1 MILRPATLAAA
12 CLLACSVHRAVAPA
26 PPRPAPD
33 QRALAVPDSL
43 RSALAANPDSVLPLL
58 VRRLTLGVAD
68 ESTRARVIHDWVA
81 DNLGYDADA
90 YFRNDT
96 CPGDVAGALRS
107 GRSACAGF
115 ANVCETMCRLAGL
128 ECVTI
133 PGYARGYGFH
143 AFGDEDPGAKNH
155 AWNAVLVGG
164 RWRLLD
170 PTWAAGHISGRDF
183 VKRYDDD
190 YFFADPA
197 AFIYTHFP
205 ADPAW
210 QLLPEPVPD
219 SAFRELPCLRGRF
232 FGYGLRLITP
242 LARQTRTGERSVV
255 EIAVPDGVTLIA
267 RMVSSDSVP
276 RRVPVTAGRGRVRL
290 DLAFP
295 EPGHWRVDVY
305 ARSAGAVG
313 VYDGVASFAF
323 VSSLEPGGRDRTSAP
338 AGH

>member
-1 MILRPATLAAA
+1 MTLRPAALTVA
-12 CLLACSVHRAVAPA
+12 CLLACSAHRAVVPDPA
-26 PPRPAPD
+26 GPAPD
-33 QRALAVPDSL
+33 PRALAVPDSL
-43 RSALAANPDSVLPLL
+43 RAALAKNPDSALPLL

-68 ESTRARVIHDWVA
+68 ESTNARVIHDWVA

-115 ANVCETMCRLAGL
+115 ANVYETMCRLAGL

-143 AFGDEDPGAKNH
+143 SFGDEDPGAKNH
-155 AWNAVLVGG
+155 AWNAVLVDG

-170 PTWAAGHISGRDF
+170 PTWGAGHISGRGF
-183 VKRYDDD
+183 VKSYDED

-210 QLLPEPVPD
+210 QLLPEPVSD
-219 SAFRELPCLRGRF
+219 SAFRELPYLRGRF
-232 FGYGLRLITP
+232 FGYGLLLATP
-242 LARQTRTGERSVV
+242 LARQTRVEDRSVV
-255 EIAVPDGVTLIA
+255 AIAVPDGITLIA

-276 RRVPVTAGRGRVRL
+276 RRVPVTAYRGRVRL
-290 DLAFP
+290 DLTFP
-295 EPGHWRVDVY
+295 EPGHWRVEVY
-305 ARSAGAVG
+305 ARSDRAGG

-323 VSSLEPGGRDRTSAP
+323 VNSPPR
-338 AGH
+338 